1 MSEKKNIKI
10 TDSQMKREILK
21 KYFSRKYELLIFLK
35 EKEDARK
42 EVTIHE
48 IIHDFGIE
56 KKHAYSLLEK
66 LEKENLVKKGDKIR
80 KDGKEYCSYLIT
92 DIARQELAIVS
103 SSTNENSN
111 APLSFTDFPNELMMG
126 YKKRTKRVITRY
138 ISNEAIL
145 ETVLEALVN
154 EFQDILLMDLG
165 TRID

>member
-1 MSEKKNIKI
+1 MSEKKKI
-10 TDSQMKREILK
+10 EIMDSQIKKKILK

-35 EKEDARK
+35 EEEDARK
-42 EVTIHE
+42 EITIHE

-80 KDGKEYCSYLIT
+80 KDEKEYCRYLIT

-103 SSTNENSN
+103 SSTNESTRI
-111 APLSFTDFPNELMMG
+111 PLSFTDFPNKLMMG
-126 YKKRTKRVITRY
+126 YKKRTKRVIMRY

-154 EFQDILLMDLG
+154 EFQSILLKDL
-165 TRID
+165 T